1 MNTDQDFPSVLS
13 VSSVVECLPP
23 RLSADSARHRL
34 VCLGL
39 VFQSFTLWQA
49 LTIKKIRGF
58 GRLFAP
64 VCAYSRLKL
73 TAVRVSRTG
82 RSSLVTEITV
92 NYAYLRQITVN
103 YGSFV
108 AAREL
113 RLTEKTGCPGRFK

>member
-1 MNTDQDFPSVLS
+1 M
-13 VSSVVECLPP
+13 
-23 RLSADSARHRL
+23 
-34 VCLGL
+34 
-39 VFQSFTLWQA
+39 
-49 LTIKKIRGF
+49 
-58 GRLFAP
+58 
-64 VCAYSRLKL
+64 
-73 TAVRVSRTG
+73 G